1 MKGLINK
8 GPRRWGERRE
18 PAIRRPDCHGII
30 VTAARLNFAMHGRD
44 EQLDLGS
51 MSNPIVRSPG
61 VQKNC
66 RINACSSK
74 LIRSAAF
81 CTTLLRIS
89 NARLDFNV
97 MISFAS
103 RHALCCVLPM
113 NN

>member
-51 MSNPIVRSPG
+51 TVEPDCQIPG
-61 VQKNC
+61 MPADQQPSVPHC
-66 RINACSSK
+66 G
-74 LIRSAAF
+74 
-81 CTTLLRIS
+81 
-89 NARLDFNV
+89 
-97 MISFAS
+97 AS
-103 RHALCCVLPM
+103 RMLDWTST
-113 NN
+113 